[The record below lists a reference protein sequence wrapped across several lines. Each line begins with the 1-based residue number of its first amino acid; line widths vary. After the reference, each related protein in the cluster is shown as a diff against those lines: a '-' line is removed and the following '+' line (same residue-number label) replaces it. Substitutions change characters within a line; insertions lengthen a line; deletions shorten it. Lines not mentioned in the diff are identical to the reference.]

1 MTTSQQRLVIGNW
14 KMHGSLATN
23 RQLLEQLVQGLSD
36 KQIHSDIVV
45 CAPHPYLAQLQD
57 LLSDT
62 PIQWGAQN
70 MSGQPQGAFT
80 GEVSAAMLQDFA
92 CGWMLVGHSERRA
105 LYGESDADVVAKTQA
120 ALAAGITP
128 VICVG
133 ETEAEQVA
141 GQTEV
146 VIAKQLEAI
155 LRLDAALLSKTV
167 IAYEPVWAIGTGKSA
182 TPEQAQAVHAYIR
195 SLLKQHQAEQVRIL
209 YGGSVNAA
217 NAAALFAMP
226 DIDGALVGGASL
238 KADEFLS
245 IAAA

>member
-92 CGWMLVGHSERRA
+92 CGWVLVGHSERRA

-133 ETEAEQVA
+133 ETGAEQAA

>member
-23 RQLLEQLVQGLSD
+23 RQLLAQILHGLAD
-36 KQIHSDIVV
+36 KQMHSDIVV
-45 CAPHPYLAQLQD
+45 CVPQPYLYQMQD
-57 LLSDT
+57 YLSQT

-70 MSGQPQGAFT
+70 MNAQPQGAFT

-92 CGWMLVGHSERRA
+92 CGWVLVGHSERRA

-133 ETEAEQVA
+133 ETEAEQAA
-141 GQTEV
+141 GQTEA
-146 VIAKQLEAI
+146 VIARQLEAI
-155 LRLDAALLSKTV
+155 LRLDTALLSQTV

-209 YGGSVNAA
+209 YGGSVNAT